1 MEKVKIGISVGD
13 INGIGLEV
21 ILKALSNKL
30 INNQCIPIIY
40 ATSKVVARHKN
51 VTKLDFRFHNIHTA
65 TKAHDDKI
73 NVINICK
80 DEVNIDFG
88 KASEI
93 SGTFAMQSLD
103 AASKDLK
110 EGLIDGIVTAPINKF
125 AMKKAG
131 FAHPGHTEFLTHYF
145 GVKESLMLLV
155 RDGLRVGLVTNHLPI
170 KEVAAAITKEVIIEK
185 LNIFN
190 KTLKRDFGIERPLIA
205 VLGLNPHAGD
215 NGAIGDEE
223 EKIIRPAIIELKKKG
238 LMVMGPFPADGFF
251 GSSSFL
257 KYDGILAMYHD
268 QGLGPFKALTFGE
281 GMNFT
286 AGLPVVRTSPDH
298 GTALDIAGKN
308 EADPTSFRNALYGA
322 IDIYRNRKSYDVNHE
337 NPVQKQRP
345 ERKNNL

>member
-40 ATSKVVARHKN
+40 ATSKVVAHHKN
-51 VTKLDFRFHNIHTA
+51 TIGLEFRFHNIHSA
-65 TKAHDDKI
+65 LKAHVDKI
-73 NVINICK
+73 NVINICE
-80 DEVNIDFG
+80 DQVDIDFG
-88 KASEI
+88 KASEM
-93 SGTFAMQSLD
+93 SGKFAIQSLD
-103 AASKDLK
+103 AAAKDLK
-110 EGLIDGIVTAPINKF
+110 EGLIDGIVTAPIHKF

-145 GVKESLMLLV
+145 GEKESLMLLV
-155 RDGLRVGLVTNHLPI
+155 RDNLRVGLVTNHLPI
-170 KEVAAAITKEVIIEK
+170 SEIATTITKGLIIEK
-185 LNIFN
+185 VNIFN
-190 KTLKRDFGIERPLIA
+190 STLKRDFGIERPLIA

-215 NGAIGDEE
+215 SGAIGTEE
-223 EKIIRPAIIELKKKG
+223 ETIIRPAIIELKKKG
-238 LMVMGPFPADGFF
+238 IMVMGPFPADGFF

-268 QGLGPFKALTFGE
+268 QGLAPFKALTFGE

-298 GTALDIAGKN
+298 GTALDIAGQDKAN
-308 EADPTSFRNALYGA
+308 PASFRKALYGA
-322 IDIYRNRKSYDVNHE
+322 IDIYRNRKKYDDDHQ
-337 NPVQKQRP
+337 NPVEMQRK
-345 ERKNNL
+345 ERRNKK

>member
-40 ATSKVVARHKN
+40 ATSKVVAHHKN
-51 VTKLDFRFHNIHTA
+51 TIGLEFRFHNIHSA
-65 TKAHDDKI
+65 GKAHVDKI
-73 NVINICK
+73 NVINICE
-80 DEVNIDFG
+80 DQVDIDFG
-88 KASEI
+88 KASEM
-93 SGTFAMQSLD
+93 SGKFAMQSLD
-103 AASKDLK
+103 AAAKDLK
-110 EGLIDGIVTAPINKF
+110 EGLIDGIVTAPIHKF

-155 RDGLRVGLVTNHLPI
+155 RDNLRVGLVTNHLPI
-170 KEVAAAITKEVIIEK
+170 SEVATTITKDLIIEK
-185 LNIFN
+185 VNIFN
-190 KTLKRDFGIERPLIA
+190 STLKRDFGIERPLIA

-215 NGAIGDEE
+215 SGAIGTEE
-223 EKIIRPAIIELKKKG
+223 ETIIRPAIIELKKKG
-238 LMVMGPFPADGFF
+238 MMVMGPFPADGFF

-268 QGLGPFKALTFGE
+268 QGLAPFKALTFGE

-298 GTALDIAGKN
+298 GTALDIAGQDKAN
-308 EADPTSFRNALYGA
+308 PASFRKALYGA
-322 IDIYRNRKSYDVNHE
+322 IDIYRNRKKYDDDHQ
-337 NPVQKQRP
+337 NPVEKQRK
-345 ERKNNL
+345 ERRNKK